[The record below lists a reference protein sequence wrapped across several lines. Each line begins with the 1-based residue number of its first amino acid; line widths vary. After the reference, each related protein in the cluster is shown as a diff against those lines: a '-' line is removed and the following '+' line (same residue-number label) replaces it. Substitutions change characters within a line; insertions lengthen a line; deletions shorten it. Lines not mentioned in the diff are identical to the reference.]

1 MYIAESSHHIFQP
14 FLVIKETFKTLEIK
28 AQSQRSRLL
37 TEKQKDNPVSLYSVI
52 IIRLCIFPLPVVLR
66 MIPQRQFM
74 PVFKLL
80 RKEALRQSVFLG
92 GRKCLYRVFS
102 VLFFKPSILSFLVQV
117 PLPWTLHI

>member
-1 MYIAESSHHIFQP
+1 MYIGESSHDIFKL
-14 FLVIKETFKTLEIK
+14 FLVIKETFKTLGNISMILKEH
-28 AQSQRSRLL
+28 
-37 TEKQKDNPVSLYSVI
+37 NPMSLYSVI

-92 GRKCLYRVFS
+92 GRRCVQMVF
-102 VLFFKPSILSFLVQV
+102 LFCFFKPFIVSFWLRC
-117 PLPWTLHI
+117 LCHGLYIYKNIH